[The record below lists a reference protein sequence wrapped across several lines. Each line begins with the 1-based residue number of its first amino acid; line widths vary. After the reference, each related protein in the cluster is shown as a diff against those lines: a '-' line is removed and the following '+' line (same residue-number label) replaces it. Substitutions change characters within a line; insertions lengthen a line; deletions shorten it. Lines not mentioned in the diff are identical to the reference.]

1 MDLLRTLWTHKE
13 YDYEYAPYLYEWLGY
28 IHILLLE
35 FLHKVVFQFHE
46 QGLA

>member
-28 IHILLLE
+28 IHILL
-35 FLHKVVFQFHE
+35 FRISSQSCIPIS
-46 QGLA
+46 